1 MFAKDCVGSHRIFAR
16 IENNIQSN
24 ISRMPLQR
32 LPTGQCPKKLTGG
45 RTRLDFKTSGGRRVQ
60 AATWSTAFRVQ
71 SSAHDDAQNNESDLN
86 SVVSEE
92 LIARLKAAEEEAK
105 ELKQKLNQVQQERAD
120 SNDVSS
126 SPQKRIDGADLR
138 RETLSFVEN
147 KPRNWLSESD
157 IEFFTGGGPGEVGGN
172 GKGDQ
177 TEEEAAV
184 VKRRLL
190 IGTLLSIGLGAFAL
204 IPTEKLQ
211 PPPSKPLFFYLVP
224 LLRVKEI
231 LQEIVRVI
239 PDGNY
244 EQLGSLLSRIEGPPN
259 NVQENLKAAAA
270 SLPDGKLAERADFVA
285 RDVFEYIK
293 GIDYQT
299 YFESVGGSGKLSTGG
314 QQAKE
319 MFEYSENSAK
329 AAQKKLDE
337 FLSLMPADQLEA
349 AQQQLF

>member
-1 MFAKDCVGSHRIFAR
+1 MVVVSHQYSWKTNAGRQWSA
-16 IENNIQSN
+16 NSV
-24 ISRMPLQR
+24 S
-32 LPTGQCPKKLTGG
+32 KL
-45 RTRLDFKTSGGRRVQ
+45 SGGECRFPGWRSTTFRLQ
-60 AATWSTAFRVQ
+60 A
-71 SSAHDDAQNNESDLN
+71 SSNNEPESTDSN
-86 SVVSEE
+86 GMVSEE

-105 ELKQKLNQVQQERAD
+105 ELKQKLNQVQSERGGTAAPA
-120 SNDVSS
+120 SAPTS
-126 SPQKRIDGADLR
+126 QKRIDGADLR

-157 IEFFTGGGPGEVGGN
+157 IEFFTGGGPGEVD
-172 GKGDQ
+172 GKLNAAQ
-177 TEEEAAV
+177 EQEEKAT
-184 VKRRLL
+184 VKRRLI
-190 IGTLLSIGLGAFAL
+190 IGTVLSAGLGAFAL

-224 LLRVKEI
+224 LLRVREILKEI
-231 LQEIVRVI
+231 VTVI
-239 PDGNY
+239 PDGKY

-270 SLPDGKLAERADFVA
+270 SLPDGKLAEKADFVA
-285 RDVFEYIK
+285 RDVYEYLK

-299 YFESVGGSGKLSTGG
+299 YFESVGGSGRMSNGG

-337 FLSLMPADQLEA
+337 FLSLMPEDQLDA
-349 AQQQLF
+349 ATQQLF